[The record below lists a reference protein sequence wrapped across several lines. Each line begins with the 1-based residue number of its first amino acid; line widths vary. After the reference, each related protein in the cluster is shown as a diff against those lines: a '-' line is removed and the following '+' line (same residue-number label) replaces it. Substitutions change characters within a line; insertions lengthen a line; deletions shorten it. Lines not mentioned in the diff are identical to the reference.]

1 MKRFKYS
8 LLLVCSL
15 SLVGCFESS
24 TTGKSVK
31 RLIDNPT
38 DKEIK
43 VAIDGNELAIPAKS
57 SVKYEFEYGKH
68 QLTYNGQLLNFLAK
82 LTTSHNT
89 GFINPIQFNYYMYR
103 TYYKNNQTNY
113 ESLIKEH
120 FKTFEVTINGE
131 SHEIELPIKI
141 INDVFIERNDD
152 RYEDEWNYGINDK
165 LLNENKK

>member
-1 MKRFKYS
+1 M
-8 LLLVCSL
+8 
-15 SLVGCFESS
+15 
-24 TTGKSVK
+24 
-31 RLIDNPT
+31 
-38 DKEIK
+38 
-43 VAIDGNELAIPAKS
+43 
-57 SVKYEFEYGKH
+57 
-68 QLTYNGQLLNFLAK
+68 TYNGQLLNFLAK

-152 RYEDEWNYGINDK
+152 RYEEEWNYGINDK